1 MWLIFVAVVAGITF
15 LLVASLTVKK
25 CCSYGTK
32 NKIPQNEAFKNSD
45 TCPSTT
51 VAINIVN
58 DNSSPESEEI
68 KGQNSHKDV
77 EIYIVSTQETGEV
90 KEEINL
96 KDDDAVVNLTDI
108 FESTFWKTKGSDSKD
123 E

>member
-15 LLVASLTVKK
+15 LLVASFTVKK

-32 NKIPQNEAFKNSD
+32 NKIPQTYVQD
-45 TCPSTT
+45 TCPSKT

-58 DNSSPESEEI
+58 DNSSPESEKI

-77 EIYIVSTQETGEV
+77 EINIVSTPETGEV

-108 FESTFWKTKGSDSKD
+108 FESTFWKTKGSESTH